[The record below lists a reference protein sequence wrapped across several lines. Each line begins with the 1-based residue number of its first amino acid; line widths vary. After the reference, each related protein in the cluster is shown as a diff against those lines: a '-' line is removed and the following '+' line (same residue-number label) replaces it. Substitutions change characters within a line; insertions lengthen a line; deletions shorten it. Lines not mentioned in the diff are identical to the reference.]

1 MDAAATASAPYL
13 IHLSDESDMETPCK
27 KNNAKTA
34 LAKFTAFLEAKRKAT
49 TDKRASKTDCGKKGA
64 KDALKS
70 ILTIDLEGRDIRIL
84 TNKELERCFEKAL
97 ADYQMQLD
105 TLPDEW
111 SKKMCNGKPV
121 TGSSKIAM
129 QEEAK
134 ILTKAIKH
142 LGDVKNIQNLMLAI
156 NCFQES
162 QAHCDEYV
170 EEEVVEMTA
179 EEIAKADQ
187 VEILTGK
194 RERKQVQREDMVA
207 VEVDSEDEPGDDFQL
222 VQCDC
227 KCWRRVHKHVLEEL
241 PTKVFRVCDVCEMM
255 HEVIVPAGEE
265 LEGNF
270 KCGDVNARC
279 YGSPE
284 RGSKAAEQLYGD
296 GAWRDEDKSPVGF
309 SCSTINLACG
319 KSVTCIC
326 CGQHMKLNDSDRQFY
341 FQGEMN
347 DSGIFTHEPGDWQH
361 ADFGQQC
368 PIIEHDD
375 DYKPDT
381 DSEDESEEEYQDSES
396 EEEYQYSESEE
407 ESDEAS
413 RRYKGYEYR
422 KINGKHVRFLVK
434 EVGGGNYEESDHEE
448 SEEII
453 KCEAPVSE
461 KKYDEGGVIE
471 EAYCGVIFGNKR
483 KREELPEAEVISV
496 ISDAEESDYE
506 AVEVPYE
513 VVPKKQKVET
523 DEIDTV
529 FDDSDIFA

>member
-1 MDAAATASAPYL
+1 MDATAAASA
-13 IHLSDESDMETPCK
+13 HNFHHFSGDSDMETPCK

-84 TNKELERCFEKAL
+84 TRKELERCFEKAL

-111 SKKMCNGKPV
+111 SKKMCNGKPA
-121 TGSSKIAM
+121 TGSSKNAM
-129 QEEAK
+129 QEEEK

-194 RERKQVQREDMVA
+194 RNRTQVQREDMVA
-207 VEVDSEDEPGDDFQL
+207 VEVDSEDEPEDEPEDDFQL

-279 YGSPE
+279 YGSPA
-284 RGSKAAEQLYGD
+284 RGSEAAEQLYGD

-326 CGQHMKLNDSDRQFY
+326 CGQHMKLNDIERQFY

-396 EEEYQYSESEE
+396 EEEYQDSESEE
-407 ESDEAS
+407 EYQDS
-413 RRYKGYEYR
+413 
-422 KINGKHVRFLVK
+422 
-434 EVGGGNYEESDHEE
+434 ESG
-448 SEEII
+448 SETDDDVIEG
-453 KCEAPVSE
+453 EAPVSE

-513 VVPKKQKVET
+513 VVSKKQKVET